1 MYTFLWVSGPLHSS
15 VDTGSTNG
23 TSFFGALF
31 RQTRSLWQAR
41 PVSLL
46 LFVFSLLSAL
56 VFWSQISQLAWVG
69 QLLLL
74 SVTAGL
80 AGIVGGWLARVWL
93 VSKLWGNPAAIHL
106 FQPGSFPHAGQII
119 DILIDRVESAERENA
134 LLTAAF
140 RQSAERIQG
149 IQQGINGFVMV
160 LSIPATGA
168 PQVEYVDE
176 SVQRFLPVQ
185 RDDVR
190 ADWSVLL
197 KPVQTKYRESL
208 VQLVSSKVAF
218 PQRESLVLA
227 LNRRAGEVPMY
238 LQVTALRRVVH
249 GGVQLMLVWMDV
261 SALVQAR
268 EEAEAA
274 DQAKSEFLAT
284 MSHELRTPL
293 NAIVGFARLL
303 EDNASDP
310 HQKADAHNISSAAN
324 SLNLILT
331 DILDYSRIQANGIR
345 LEAFAFDLD
354 GLLRQVTDLNRP
366 LALQRSLDFAYSHEP
381 AGALWVRG
389 DSNRLRQVIQNLVSN
404 ALKFTDQGFVRIRL
418 LSSSPVNGR
427 VDAFIEISDSGI
439 GISQASVRK
448 LFNRFTQANRAI
460 NRQFGG
466 TGLGLAISKGLVD
479 LMGGRIEVTSEPGVG
494 SVFMVSLNLPVAQRE
509 QPAAVAAV
517 DEDAHGAMDILI
529 VDDHPMN
536 LKLLNRYLSKRGHRV
551 VQAESGAEA
560 LKLAQQTRFDLV
572 LMDIDMPEMDGHET
586 TRRLRA
592 DVQGASAHTF
602 VCALSGL
609 SDQATVQASMASGM
623 QEHLVKPVQFD
634 KLDELLARLLR
645 LRAAQPGTMD
655 A

>member
-1 MYTFLWVSGPLHSS
+1 MHSS
-15 VDTGSTNG
+15 TDNNIPDSS
-23 TSFFGALF
+23 SFFGALF
-31 RQTRSLWQAR
+31 RQTRSLWLAR
-41 PVSLL
+41 PVSLS

-56 VFWSQISQLAWVG
+56 VFWSQISQLAWLG
-69 QLLLL
+69 QVLLL
-74 SVTAGL
+74 SVTAAL
-80 AGIVGGWLARVWL
+80 AGITGGWLARVWL
-93 VSKLWGNPAAIHL
+93 VSKLWGNPAAVHL
-106 FQPGSFPHAGQII
+106 FQPDTCPHAGQII
-119 DILIDRVESAERENA
+119 DILIDRVESADRENA
-134 LLTAAF
+134 LLTSAF
-140 RQSAERIQG
+140 RQSTERIQG

-160 LSIPATGA
+160 LSVPAVGQ
-168 PQVEYVDE
+168 PQVEFVDE
-176 SVQRFLPVQ
+176 SIQRFLPVQ

-190 ADWSVLL
+190 ADWSELL
-197 KPVQTKYRESL
+197 KPVQAKYRDPLS
-208 VQLVSSKVAF
+208 QLIVSKVAF

-227 LNRRAGEVPMY
+227 LNRRAGEPPMY

-249 GGVQLMLVWMDV
+249 GGIHLMLVWMDV
-261 SALVQAR
+261 TALVQAR

-354 GLLRQVTDLNRP
+354 ALVRQVADLNRP
-366 LALQRSLDFAYSHEP
+366 LALQRCLDFAYSHEP
-381 AGALWVRG
+381 HGSLWVRG
-389 DSNRLRQVIQNLVSN
+389 DANRLRQVIQNLVSN
-404 ALKFTDQGFVRIRL
+404 ALKFTEQGFVRIRL
-418 LSSSPVNGR
+418 LTSAPVHGR

-439 GISQASVRK
+439 GISQASLRK
-448 LFNRFTQANRAI
+448 LFNRFTQANRGI

-494 SVFMVSLNLPVAQRE
+494 SVFTVSLNLPVAQRE
-509 QPAAVAAV
+509 QPAAVSAP
-517 DEDAHGAMDILI
+517 DEEARGVMDILI

-560 LKLAQQTRFDLV
+560 LKLAHDMRFDLV
-572 LMDIDMPEMDGHET
+572 LMDIDMPEMDGHEAT
-586 TRRLRA
+586 KQLRA
-592 DVQGASAHTF
+592 DASSASAHSF

-609 SDQATVQASMASGM
+609 SDQTTVQASMACGM

-634 KLDELLARLLR
+634 KLDALLSRLIN
-645 LRAAQPGTMD
+645 LRAEQHGTQD